1 MPIDSNKHNNSSEYT
16 VLHALAKAVIA
27 LAVRD
32 ASAPTAATAIVVVR
46 ECHKLGLMG
55 PSPHAIL
62 HKHVCQ
68 IIVTR

>member
-16 VLHALAKAVIA
+16 VLHALAKAVIT

-32 ASAPTAATAIVVVR
+32 ASTPTAATAIEFVQ
-46 ECHKLGLMG
+46 ECHKLGLVG
-55 PSPHAIL
+55 QSPHAIL
-62 HKHVCQ
+62 HKHVRQ

>member
-1 MPIDSNKHNNSSEYT
+1 MPIDSNKHNNSSKYT

-32 ASAPTAATAIVVVR
+32 ASAPTAAIVVVQ